1 MTQPRQTVT
10 RPTDDG
16 FYMPAE
22 WCRHARTWA
31 AWPMTQS
38 GSEDQHRALKNE
50 LSPILKAIG
59 GYEPV
64 TVLAQTDDKTE
75 IMEQCG
81 RQIDVLNIPHISARL
96 RDTGPTF
103 LVDGKGGSAA
113 VDWQFDGWAGQAESW
128 DKDAVLT
135 HTLLGETEI
144 RRFRA
149 PLTLEGTAFC
159 GDGEGTLIA
168 ASSAAMRADRNPGV
182 HKLDVFDI
190 LSRWLGVTRVI
201 WVDND
206 LGEDF
211 GRGEIRRTCAFL
223 APGHVLVGQMSEDPF
238 RSTLDA
244 IAERLANAEDAHGR
258 RLRVDRIPIVEVDGN
273 FGTYTS
279 FYAFN
284 QAILVPQYGLSSDVA
299 AAATVGALFPGRKV
313 INTQAA
319 KLIKSGVS
327 LSSLLQYQPARLLE
341 RHKATLLPKSAWQ
354 QPAPD
359 YIGLLDQ
366 YIERIE
372 KEEGD

>member
-1 MTQPRQTVT
+1 MTHPPQTVT

-31 AWPMTQS
+31 AWPAS
-38 GSEDQHRALKNE
+38 RADSEDQNRAFNNE
-50 LSPILKAIG
+50 LSSILKTIG

-64 TVLAQTDDKTE
+64 TVLARTKDKAA

-81 RQIDVLNIPHISARL
+81 RQVDVLDIAHTSARI

-113 VDWQFDGWAGQAESW
+113 VDWQFDGWGGQTESW
-128 DKDAVLT
+128 DEDEILT

-149 PLTLEGTAFC
+149 PLTLEGAAFC

-168 ASSAAMRADRNPGV
+168 SSSAAMRTDRNPGV

-190 LSRWLGVTRVI
+190 ISRWLGVARVI
-201 WVDND
+201 WIDED
-206 LGEDF
+206 LGDDF
-211 GRGEIRRTCAFL
+211 GRGEIRRTCTFV
-223 APGHVLVGQMSEDPF
+223 APGHVLVGQMSDDPF

-244 IAERLANAEDAHGR
+244 IAKRLATAEDAQGR
-258 RLRVDRIPIVEVDGN
+258 RLKVTRIPIVNIDGN

-279 FYAFN
+279 FYVFN
-284 QAILVPQYGLSSDVA
+284 QAVLVPQYGVASD
-299 AAATVGALFPGRKV
+299 ATATATIGALLPGRRV
-313 INTQAA
+313 IKTHAVD
-319 KLIKSGVS
+319 LIKSGAS

-372 KEEGD
+372 KEGDD

>member
-1 MTQPRQTVT
+1 MTQPQQTVT

-31 AWPMTQS
+31 AWPTTQS
-38 GSEDQHRALKNE
+38 DSKDKFRALKNE
-50 LSPILKAIG
+50 LTPALRAIG

-64 TVLAQTDDKTE
+64 TVLARPNDRAE
-75 IMEQCG
+75 IIEQCG
-81 RQIDVLNIPHISARL
+81 RHIDVLNIPHISARL

-113 VDWQFDGWAGQAESW
+113 VDWQFDRWAGQVESW
-128 DKDAVLT
+128 DEDAVLT

-168 ASSAAMRADRNPGV
+168 ASSAAMRADRNQGV

-201 WVDND
+201 WIDD
-206 LGEDF
+206 CLGDDF
-211 GRGEIRRTCAFL
+211 SRGEIRRTCAFV

-244 IAERLANAEDAHGR
+244 IAERLATAEDAQGR
-258 RLRVDRIPIVEVDGN
+258 RLKVDRIPIVEVDGN
-273 FGTYTS
+273 FATYTS

-284 QAILVPQYGLSSDVA
+284 QAVLVPQYGLPSDIT
-299 AAATVGALFPGRKV
+299 AAATVGAFLPGRRV
-313 INTQAA
+313 IKTRATE
-319 KLIKSGVS
+319 LIKSGAS

-372 KEEGD
+372 KEEDD